1 MYAWAVL
8 VLICLGIAWSIKLR
22 VNRLRS
28 ILDSV
33 ETKPSPVS
41 LAIQELVAVA
51 GGLYLSLIMLVSFLK
66 IEIPEKI
73 IVYNVALDPLAC
85 TAIFLALFQPLLVK
99 FFKGSC

>member
-8 VLICLGIAWSIKLR
+8 FLICLGITWSIKVR
-22 VNRLRS
+22 VSRFRNN
-28 ILDSV
+28 LDNLD
-33 ETKPSPVS
+33 TKSSPIS

-73 IVYNVALDPLAC
+73 FVYNVALDPLAC
-85 TAIFLALFQPLLVK
+85 TAIFLALIQPLFAKL
-99 FFKGSC
+99 FKSSC